1 MALCVRIDKVES
13 IQSTIQDEFRRLGF
27 TVTYT
32 NRRASIVFNLLD
44 EVGDIIG
51 RAKVCKT
58 AIRFDNTHTLALI
71 AIENLK
77 EESVY

>member
-13 IQSTIQDEFRRLGF
+13 IQSTIQDEFCRLGF

-44 EVGDIIG
+44 DVGDIIG
-51 RAKVCKT
+51 NTKVCKT